1 MSASELIVD
10 RSSSKLL
17 VHTRASGMLAR
28 LAHDLELAASAFSGR
43 ATLEGEGFSA
53 ELVVPVAALQ
63 VVGTLHGERVD
74 TSALSTSDRSDIE
87 RKIRDEVFPG
97 TKEVRV
103 RAKGTSRERAE
114 VTVEVSSGRISLPVS
129 LRVTEEADRTR
140 VSGRAELSM
149 KRLGLR
155 EVKGPLGAFRVRD
168 DVEVLFDV
176 ILRPEA

>member
-1 MSASELIVD
+1 MIVSALIVD

-28 LAHDLELAASAFSGR
+28 LAHDLEITASVFSGR

-74 TSALSTSDRSDIE
+74 TSALSSSDRSDIE

-103 RAKGTSRERAE
+103 HAKGTSRDRAE
-114 VTVEVSSGRISLPVS
+114 VTVEVWRGRSSLPVS
-129 LRVTEEADRTR
+129 LRVTEEAGRTR
-140 VSGRAELSM
+140 VSGRTALSM
-149 KRLGLR
+149 MRLGLR
-155 EVKGPLGAFRVRD
+155 EVKGPLGAFRIRD
-168 DVEVLFDV
+168 EVEVLFDV
-176 ILRPEA
+176 TLRPEA

>member
-1 MSASELIVD
+1 MSDAARVVD
-10 RSSSKLL
+10 RSTSKIL

-28 LAHDLELAASAFSGR
+28 LAHDLELSAATFTGR

-74 TSALSTSDRSDIE
+74 TSALSISDRSDIE

-103 RAKGTSRERAE
+103 HAKGTSRDRAE
-114 VTVEVSSGRISLPVS
+114 VTVEVSSGRLSLPVP
-129 LRVTEEADRTR
+129 LRVAEEAGRTR
-140 VSGRAELSM
+140 VSGRITLSM

-155 EVKGPLGAFRVRD
+155 DVKGPLGAFRVRD

-176 ILRPEA
+176 TLRPAS